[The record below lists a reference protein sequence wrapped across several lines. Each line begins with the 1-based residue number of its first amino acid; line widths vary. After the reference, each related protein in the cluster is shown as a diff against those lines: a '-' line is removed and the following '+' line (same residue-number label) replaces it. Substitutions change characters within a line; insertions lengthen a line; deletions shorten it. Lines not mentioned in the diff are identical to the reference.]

1 VGLRAGLDRCVKSRP
16 SPGFDPRTVQ
26 PVASSYINCATRPTA
41 LLGAHHILYVS
52 RLRFNLSSS
61 FFVVVVAFA
70 AAAAAVTVTIVDHY
84 R

>member
-16 SPGFDPRTVQ
+16 SPGFDSRTVH
-26 PVASSYINCATRPTA
+26 PVASCYTNCATRPTT
-41 LLGAHHILYVS
+41 LLRAHHILYFS

-61 FFVVVVAFA
+61 FVVVVVAFA
-70 AAAAAVTVTIVDHY
+70 AAAAAVTVTIVDHC